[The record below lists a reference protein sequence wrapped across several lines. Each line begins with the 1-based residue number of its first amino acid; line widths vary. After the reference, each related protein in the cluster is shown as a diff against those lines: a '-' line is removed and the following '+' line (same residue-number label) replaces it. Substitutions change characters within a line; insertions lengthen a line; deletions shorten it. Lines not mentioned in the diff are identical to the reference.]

1 MSVDDGS
8 MMQMRREFD
17 SRIENLVQ
25 KYREE
30 HHTITRHYT
39 DCLIKNIQE
48 PKIPGSIISKIE
60 LFEKGS
66 EKTQEGK
73 PEFISERQVQI
84 QNTIEK
90 KVYKLK
96 NTFENSQA
104 HTFKRDSE
112 EKENLDVL
120 EPVAK
125 KIEKLE
131 KCNQRPNISGK
142 DTLNIFVPDGKVRE
156 LRDIFEKSKQH
167 TPSKYKTQTESKF
180 QTNFRNIQNFFERRV
195 AEISKTCEFI
205 EGSQT
210 QSSTAYNVTNA
221 PKFDEHTKETE
232 VNEQNNQKNELETN
246 LASENKHTLVSNVIE
261 EKSESLEKLS
271 DSPSKTHK
279 EEEPEKS
286 NNVQPTISEEVNEEP
301 KKSTDLQHSI
311 PEQVHEK
318 CEKSSEMII
327 SEESNNLVEE
337 NKYSLKKDEDLDIPK
352 EDIPTS
358 SLTFYSEST
367 KQIEETPVDEFC
379 NKEDVQDQ
387 LCSTFTHDKNVEPL
401 PNLSQISIDPLFDEK
416 CKKIDNYIDL
426 INEDANM
433 LTSYLNNFEVAN
445 SRELYLSGLKK
456 KLSVQQLILEQLNQ
470 LEKCAISSKKSNV
483 LPEQSNYFLYLLY
496 KTTTNVKHLEKHIN
510 FCLNEQNPS
519 KTLMKGNGN
528 LSIYGLKIGLNQRFI
543 SPNHL
548 LTGFFEYQGT
558 VYMLM
563 PVFVNS
569 SGQPSC
575 EFLQKFTF
583 SDLPPNFR
591 INLTIA
597 ELPLMTKKLSKQA
610 KKNKIVSKVK
620 RKMTNLLKSAAK
632 SSIKTKLPAAR
643 HFNEFAT
650 IEISKDNLNQANFT
664 LSALKPSQNL
674 LINGKLALNASLKYN
689 LDIEFSGEVS
699 VLRCDPL
706 GSRIWIQNL
715 LSLKNGKLFF
725 WRKSSN
731 QQLDTVEIIDLADCE
746 FFSNEG
752 TEFTDRPLVLYLRI
766 SRFWTA
772 ADSSNALQVIC
783 GSTLI
788 RHLNIAVESEEEF
801 SNWSRVLKVVVES
814 HQQWKNPVA

>member
-8 MMQMRREFD
+8 MMQSNSPLEVKSVRREFD

-48 PKIPGSIISKIE
+48 PKIPASIISKIE

-73 PEFISERQVQI
+73 PESISERQVQI

-90 KVYKLK
+90 KVSKLK

-131 KCNQRPNISGK
+131 KCNQRPNIYGK

-205 EGSQT
+205 EGSQA
-210 QSSTAYNVTNA
+210 QSSIAYNVTNA
-221 PKFDEHTKETE
+221 PKYDEHTKETE

-246 LASENKHTLVSNVIE
+246 LTSENKHTLVSNVIE
-261 EKSESLEKLS
+261 E
-271 DSPSKTHK
+271 
-279 EEEPEKS
+279 
-286 NNVQPTISEEVNEEP
+286 INEEP

-311 PEQVHEK
+311 PEQGNIFVCIMIDLLVHEK

-337 NKYSLKKDEDLDIPK
+337 NKYSLKKDEDSDIPK
-352 EDIPTS
+352 EDIQTS

-367 KQIEETPVDEFC
+367 KQIQETPVDEFC

-569 SGQPSC
+569 SGQPS
-575 EFLQKFTF
+575 
-583 SDLPPNFR
+583 S
-591 INLTIA
+591 
-597 ELPLMTKKLSKQA
+597 
-610 KKNKIVSKVK
+610 
-620 RKMTNLLKSAAK
+620 K

-650 IEISKDNLNQANFT
+650 IEISKDNFNQANFT

-674 LINGKLALNASLKYN
+674 LINGKLALDASLKYN